1 MCGKKFLSFQL
12 QDIDRYVYGVKRYIS
27 TSDVSDSQVDISH
40 YEGIKG
46 WVTATQREHG
56 ATTAADLKPGN
67 VPARVEMGFH
77 DAHYAANP
85 RFTIRGETKFKVALA
100 GDANAWPAA
109 SVDSADN
116 AHFQVYAM
124 DGREAIPSD
133 QTSRLANLQPTTE
146 SVQSTPFTMVII
158 SFFGTLV

>member
-1 MCGKKFLSFQL
+1 MQINF

-56 ATTAADLKPGN
+56 AASKTDIKPGN

-77 DAHYAANP
+77 DAYYAANP
-85 RFTIRGETKFKVALA
+85 RFTIRGERKLKVVMADDTA
-100 GDANAWPAA
+100 AWPDA
-109 SVDSADN
+109 SVDSGDD
-116 AHFQVYAM
+116 AHYQVYAM
-124 DGREAIPSD
+124 DGREPIPSD
-133 QTSRLANLQPTTE
+133 QTSRLANKQPTTE
-146 SVQSTPFTMVII
+146 SVQSTPFTMVG
-158 SFFGTLV
+158 S